1 MFSVFA
7 DSVLIG
13 IGINMLLALG
23 LYFTLA
29 TGQFSVG
36 HGGFMAIGAYA
47 ASILTV
53 NFGWPLVPA
62 VLCGGVAAFAIG
74 VLIGLPVLRFS
85 HLYLAIET
93 FWGAMLGAAVLS
105 LLPDLFRFLKDW
117 YLFMYGLLFV
127 LLMIFRP
134 QGVLDRA
141 ALRALRKKLWR

>member
-13 IGINMLLALG
+13 VGINMLLALG

-74 VLIGLPVLRFS
+74 VLFGLPAPRFS
-85 HLYLAIET
+85 PLHP
-93 FWGAMLGAAVLS
+93 AMATS
-105 LLPDLFRFLKDW
+105 RFRAS
-117 YLFMYGLLFV
+117 
-127 LLMIFRP
+127 R
-134 QGVLDRA
+134 RA
-141 ALRALRKKLWR
+141 AASVRAYAAGA

>member
-7 DSVLIG
+7 DSVVIG

-29 TGQFSVG
+29 AGQFSVG

-74 VLIGLPVLRFS
+74 VLTGLPVLRFS
-85 HLYLAIET
+85 HLYLAMAT
-93 FWGAMLGAAVLS
+93 FGFG
-105 LLPDLFRFLKDW
+105 
-117 YLFMYGLLFV
+117 G
-127 LLMIFRP
+127 
-134 QGVLDRA
+134 GVRA
-141 ALRALRKKLWR
+141 ALLVVGFGVAGGRTAGGGGASP

>member
-62 VLCGGVAAFAIG
+62 GLCGGVAAFAIG

-85 HLYLAIET
+85 PLYLALAT
-93 FWGAMLGAAVLS
+93 FAFGGI
-105 LLPDLFRFLKDW
+105 
-117 YLFMYGLLFV
+117 G
-127 LLMIFRP
+127 
-134 QGVLDRA
+134 RA
-141 ALRALRKKLWR
+141 AFSVVADVGCRGGSAG